1 MMTEP
6 SRLSRREAEV
16 LSLVVR
22 GRSNSEIGLAL
33 HLSARTVQK
42 HLERIYQKL
51 GVRNRTE
58 AAVQAYARRYR
69 RSDLRKRRYG

>member
-6 SRLSRREAEV
+6 GRLSRREAEV
-16 LSLVVR
+16 LSLVVQ
-22 GRSNSEIGLAL
+22 GQSNGEIALAL
-33 HLSARTVQK
+33 QVSARTIQK

-58 AAVQAYARRYR
+58 AAVQAYARRHR
-69 RSDLRKRRYG
+69 RSGARKKGYG